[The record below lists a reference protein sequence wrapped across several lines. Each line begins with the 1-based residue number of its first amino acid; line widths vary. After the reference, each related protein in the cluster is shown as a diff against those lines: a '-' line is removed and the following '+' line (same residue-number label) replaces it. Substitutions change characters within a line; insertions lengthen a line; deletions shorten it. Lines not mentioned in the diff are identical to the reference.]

1 MNFKREA
8 NTKTRDITKLTK
20 GAMRAEIIRERFR
33 FRAEE
38 VDVFSI
44 NEMTMNISR
53 RRMTN
58 R

>member
-1 MNFKREA
+1 LNFKWEA

-20 GAMRAEIIRERFR
+20 GAMRAEIIRERVR
-33 FRAEE
+33 FRTKE

-44 NEMTMNISR
+44 NEMKMNSSR